1 MAGGAPRAPRRLL
14 DANPRDKFLAMT
26 NDLFTPIALRGIT
39 LANRIVVPPL
49 CQYSSD
55 EGVATDWHMQHLPAL
70 ALSGAGLVVFEMT
83 DVEPIGRITPYC
95 AGLWSDA
102 QEAVLARVIASCRK
116 YGQAKLGIQIAHAG
130 RKASC
135 SEPWKGGKFLPSA
148 QGGWQTIAPSAI
160 PFSDG
165 YGTPRAMTR
174 EDMTRVLEAFVGAT
188 RRAARLG
195 FDSCEMHGAHGYL
208 ISSFFS
214 PLSNRRDDMYGGSL
228 ENRMRFPLEV
238 FRAMREVWPQD
249 KPLGVRLSCV
259 DWAEGGTTI
268 EDTIVFAQALKAAG
282 CDFIC
287 CSSGG
292 VVAVVPPAVRAGY
305 QVEFAARIRRE
316 VGIATR
322 AVGMIFTGKQADAI
336 LAEGKADMV
345 AVGRGY
351 IDDPRWAWHA
361 GDELGVIAPF
371 PPQADRVRSPNWIR
385 QKIEAQKL
393 P

>member
-1 MAGGAPRAPRRLL
+1 
-14 DANPRDKFLAMT
+14 MT
-26 NDLFTPIALRGIT
+26 SKLFTPITLRGLT
-39 LANRIVVPPL
+39 LDNRVVIPPL

-55 EGVATDWHMQHLPAL
+55 DGSATDWHMQHLPAF
-70 ALSGAGLVVFEMT
+70 AISGAGLVVFEMT

-95 AGLWSDA
+95 AGLWSDENEKA
-102 QEAVLARVIASCRK
+102 LARVLASCRK

-130 RKASC
+130 RKASTI
-135 SEPWKGGKFLPSA
+135 EPWKGGKFLPLD

-160 PFSDG
+160 PFGEG
-165 YGTPRAMTR
+165 YGTPRAMVR
-174 EDMTRVLEAFVGAT
+174 EDFDRVLDGFVNAT

-208 ISSFFS
+208 LSSFFS
-214 PLSNRRDDMYGGSL
+214 PLSNRREDEYGGSL
-228 ENRMRFPLEV
+228 ENRMRFPLRV
-238 FRAMREVWPQD
+238 FRAMREVWPAD

-259 DWAEGGTTI
+259 DWVDGGTTI
-268 EDTIVFAQALKAAG
+268 EDTVVFAKALKEAG

-292 VVAVVPPAVRAGY
+292 IVAVVPPLIRANY
-305 QVEFAARIRRE
+305 QVQFAERIRRE
-316 VGIATR
+316 AGVPTR
-322 AVGMIFTGKQADAI
+322 AVGMIFTGRQAEAI
-336 LAEGKADMV
+336 IAKGEADMV

-361 GDELGVIAPF
+361 GDELGVAAPF
-371 PPQADRVRSPNWIR
+371 ASQAHTARHPKWI
-385 QKIEAQKL
+385 QAKLEAHKA

>member
-1 MAGGAPRAPRRLL
+1 
-14 DANPRDKFLAMT
+14 MT
-26 NDLFTPIALRGIT
+26 SQLFTPISLRSLT
-39 LANRIVVPPL
+39 LANRVVVPPL

-55 EGVATDWHMQHLPAL
+55 EGVASDWHMQHLPSL
-70 ALSGAGLVVFEMT
+70 AISGAGLVCLEMT
-83 DVEPIGRITPYC
+83 DVEPIGRITHGC

-102 QEAVLARVIASCRK
+102 QEAALARVIASCRK

-135 SEPWKGGKFLPSA
+135 VPPWKGGKFLPQD

-160 PFSDG
+160 PFGEG
-165 YGTPRAMTR
+165 YGAPKAMTR
-174 EDMTRVLEAFVGAT
+174 ADFDRVLEAFVNAT

-195 FDSCEMHGAHGYL
+195 FDSCELHGAHGYL
-208 ISSFFS
+208 LSSFFS
-214 PLSNRRDDMYGGSL
+214 PLANRRDDEYGGSL
-228 ENRMRFPLEV
+228 ENRMRFPLRV
-238 FRAMREVWPQD
+238 FRAMREVWPAD
-249 KPLGVRLSCV
+249 KPLGIRVSCV

-268 EDTIVFAQALKAAG
+268 EDTVEFAKHLKQAG

-292 VVAVVPPAVRAGY
+292 IVAAVPPLIRAGY
-305 QVEFAARIRRE
+305 QVQFAERIRRE

-322 AVGMIFTGKQADAI
+322 AVGMIFTGRQAETI
-336 LAEGKADMV
+336 IAEGKADMV

-361 GDELGVIAPF
+361 GDELGVIAPMA
-371 PPQADRVRSPNWIR
+371 PQVDRARNAGWLKS
-385 QKIEAQKL
+385 KLEAQKA
-393 P
+393 PQ

>member
-1 MAGGAPRAPRRLL
+1 MSSE
-14 DANPRDKFLAMT
+14 
-26 NDLFTPIALRGIT
+26 LFTPIQLRQLP
-39 LANRIVVPPL
+39 LANRIVIPPL

-55 EGVATDWHMQHLPAL
+55 DGVASDWHMQHLPAF
-70 ALSGAGLVVFEMT
+70 AMSGAGLVVFEMT
-83 DVEPIGRITPYC
+83 DVEPIGRITPHC

-102 QEAVLARVIASCRK
+102 QEEALARVIASCRK

-135 SEPWKGGKFLPSA
+135 VEPWKGGKFLAPA

-160 PFSDG
+160 AFGEG
-165 YGTPRAMTR
+165 YGAPRAMTR
-174 EDMTRVLEAFVGAT
+174 DDFARVLDAFVNAT
-188 RRAARLG
+188 RRAAWLG

-208 ISSFFS
+208 MSSFFS
-214 PLSNRRDDMYGGSL
+214 PLANRRDDEYGGSI

-238 FRAMREVWPQD
+238 FRAMREVWPAE
-249 KPLGVRLSCV
+249 KPLGIRVSCV

-268 EDTIVFAQALKAAG
+268 EDTIVFAKALKAAG

-292 VVAVVPPAVRAGY
+292 VVPVQPPGIRAGY

-322 AVGMIFTGKQADAI
+322 AVGMIFTGKQANAI
-336 LAEGKADMV
+336 VADGQADMV

-371 PPQADRVRSPNWIR
+371 PPQADRVRSPGWI
-385 QKIEAQKL
+385 KAKLEAQRL
-393 P
+393 S

>member
-1 MAGGAPRAPRRLL
+1 M
-14 DANPRDKFLAMT
+14 DNQ
-26 NDLFTPIALRGIT
+26 LFTPFTLRSVT
-39 LANRIVVPPL
+39 FSNRVVVPPL

-55 EGVATDWHMQHLPAL
+55 NGIASDWHMQHLPGFAI
-70 ALSGAGLVVFEMT
+70 SGAGLVVFEMT

-102 QEAVLARVIASCRK
+102 QEEALARVIASCRK

-135 SEPWKGGKFLPSA
+135 SEPWKGGKYLPPA

-160 PFSDG
+160 PFGDG
-165 YGTPRAMTR
+165 YAAPRAMVR
-174 EDMTRVLEAFVGAT
+174 EDFDRVLEAFVSAT

-208 ISSFFS
+208 LSSFFS
-214 PLSNRRDDMYGGSL
+214 PLANRREDEYGGSL
-228 ENRMRFPLEV
+228 ENRMRFPLQV
-238 FRAMREVWPQD
+238 FRAMREVWPAE
-249 KPLGVRLSCV
+249 KPLGVRLSCI

-268 EDTIVFAQALKAAG
+268 EDTIVFAKALKAAG

-292 VVAVVPPAVRAGY
+292 VAASAPPSVGPGY
-305 QVEFAARIRRE
+305 QVEFAARIRRD
-316 VGIATR
+316 VGIPTR

-336 LAEGKADMV
+336 VAEGKADFV

-361 GDELGVIAPF
+361 GDELGVMAPLAL
-371 PPQADRVRSPNWIR
+371 QADRARNPGWL
-385 QKIEAQKL
+385 KYKLEAQRRFR
-393 P
+393 